1 MILAVK
7 FEYVVI
13 LALATL
19 VFIVLSAIFAFLL
32 WRKKNSIEKL
42 RKEFEEQGFNM
53 GGANLGLL
61 EKNEMLEE
69 QKQKLAEANMKLFE
83 QQEKLEEQSFKLA
96 DANLKMLEQNEIIER
111 ERQRSEKL
119 LLNILPMRIAE
130 ELKEN
135 GKTIPESFKDVT
147 VFFSDIVGFTKMS
160 SEMGAAEVI
169 SELNEIFTAFD
180 RIITR
185 NGCERIKTIGDAY
198 LCVCG
203 MPVPN
208 KDHALNIAKSAFEI
222 IEYLKG
228 KNAVSQLKW
237 EIRAGIHSGPVVGG
251 VVGTEKYIYD
261 VFGDTINTAS
271 RMESNSEPMKIN
283 VSENSYSLLKDK
295 YIFTERPPLDVK
307 GKGLM
312 KMYFLQRFGSLECQM
327 KKC

>member
-7 FEYVVI
+7 IEYVAI
-13 LALATL
+13 LALVTF
-19 VFIVLSAIFAFLL
+19 VFILLSAILAFLL
-32 WRKKNSIEKL
+32 WRKKNSLDKL
-42 RKEFEEQGFNM
+42 QKEFEAQGFNM

-69 QKQKLAEANMKLFE
+69 QRQKLADANMKLFE
-83 QQEKLEEQSFKLA
+83 QQEKLEEQGFKLA

-130 ELKEN
+130 ELKDN
-135 GKTIPESFKDVT
+135 GKTTPESFKDVT

-169 SELNEIFTAFD
+169 NELNEIFTAFD
-180 RIITR
+180 RIIIT

-203 MPVPN
+203 MPVPSKN
-208 KDHALNIAKSAFEI
+208 HALNIAKSALEI
-222 IEYLKG
+222 IEYLKR
-228 KNAVSQLKW
+228 KNASSALKW
-237 EIRAGIHSGPVVGG
+237 EIRGGIHSGPVVGG

-283 VSENSYSLLKDK
+283 VSDSAYNLLKDK
-295 YIFTERPPLDVK
+295 YMFNERNPLDVK

-312 KMYFLQRFGSLECQM
+312 KMYFLQEER
-327 KKC
+327 